1 MIERKQLVEGVPH
14 DRPRLPDP
22 RIWGSRGLGFLMGR
36 VSSECESDAHR
47 FLQLPVLLA
56 ICGTDII
63 SVLLLHPLH
72 ICLWLVSHAIP
83 IYKSI
88 FIALHLLG
96 KIEVNFNIVC
106 K

>member
-1 MIERKQLVEGVPH
+1 
-14 DRPRLPDP
+14 
-22 RIWGSRGLGFLMGR
+22 MGR
-36 VSSECESDAHR
+36 VSSMNVGPTLTGFSSCLSSWL
-47 FLQLPVLLA
+47 FV
-56 ICGTDII
+56 GMDII

-96 KIEVNFNIVC
+96 KIEVNFNIVR